1 MAPRLSSTGIS
12 HHSLLPH
19 IPSIHL
25 SAVNSSPHPGITPHS
40 PNSSSQPLHLPGD
53 PCPSLGYVWL
63 CKDPLILIAFRLP
76 QISCFTLGLKCFSL
90 TQTIAPVWGLAP
102 ASVQLKAG
110 PILLTLL
117 FFSPSSFILWSFA
130 WFYIFFSAGQ
140 VLLSILSWC
149 SARTSVSEDVSMERE
164 VLHIHLLLHHLVPP
178 PMFTFCYFYFSGV
191 GCLVGHITNY
201 LSLNNFSPGPNQAPL
216 PGPPIIIQSLLTL
229 DISPLTL

>member
-1 MAPRLSSTGIS
+1 MLPWLPSFPPQAGVS
-12 HHSLLPH
+12 HHSLILPH
-19 IPSIHL
+19 IPLIHL

-76 QISCFTLGLKCFSL
+76 RISCFTLGLKCFSL

-117 FFSPSSFILWSFA
+117 FPASFLHPAEFYVGL
-130 WFYIFFSAGQ
+130 YIFFPLLRYPCPLSAG
-140 VLLSILSWC
+140 
-149 SARTSVSEDVSMERE
+149 
-164 VLHIHLLLHHLVPP
+164 VLHAAL
-178 PMFTFCYFYFSGV
+178 
-191 GCLVGHITNY
+191 CLKMY
-201 LSLNNFSPGPNQAPL
+201 S
-216 PGPPIIIQSLLTL
+216 
-229 DISPLTL
+229 

>member
-12 HHSLLPH
+12 HHNLLPH

-130 WFYIFFSAGQ
+130 WFYIFFSSGQ
-140 VLLSILSWC
+140 VLLFALSWC
-149 SARTSVSEDVSMERE
+149 SAYTYVSEGVFLMYLWRE
-164 VLHIHLLLHHLVPP
+164 MYSTSTYSSASL
-178 PMFTFCYFYFSGV
+178 FSG
-191 GCLVGHITNY
+191 
-201 LSLNNFSPGPNQAPL
+201 FSF
-216 PGPPIIIQSLLTL
+216 
-229 DISPLTL
+229 D